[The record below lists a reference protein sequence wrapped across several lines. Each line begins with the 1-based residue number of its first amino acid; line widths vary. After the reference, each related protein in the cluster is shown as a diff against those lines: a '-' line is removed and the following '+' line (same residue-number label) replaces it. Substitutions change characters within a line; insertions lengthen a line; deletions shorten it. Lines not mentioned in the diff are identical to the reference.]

1 MELIHSLHSGLG
13 SIVSLIKF
21 SLESISVLCV
31 ALGLLSSL
39 MMAVKF
45 AKNLIDFRENVPALR
60 LQFGSWLALALEFQ
74 LGADIVSTTV
84 NPTFQKLG
92 ELGLLALIRTFL
104 NFFLQKE
111 MQAEERLVKAVAEKE
126 PANVGAA
133 SSAPTPR
140 RNN

>member
-1 MELIHSLHSGLG
+1 MELVHALHSGLG
-13 SIVSLIKF
+13 SIVTLIKF
-21 SLESISVLCV
+21 FLESISVLCV
-31 ALGLLSSL
+31 ALGLFTSL
-39 MMAVKF
+39 LMAANF
-45 AKNLIDFRENVPALR
+45 AKNFGNFRQNVPALR

-111 MQAEERLVKAVAEKE
+111 MQAEEQLVKAAAKKE
-126 PANVGAA
+126 PDTNV
-133 SSAPTPR
+133 
-140 RNN
+140 